1 MDYSQ
6 LNLLFGLILI
16 FALMVEMSLRVLLS
30 KFDLPAWMSTLSWVA
45 LALSVL
51 SALYLSVL
59 SALYIEVLFLQ
70 HMTPSFNRQIGLGL
84 LVIGGAVALL
94 YRMEISSPA
103 AGLWFRAQLIASLLC
118 LALAFGL
125 YQRLVPMPGL

>member
-1 MDYSQ
+1 MDYPQ

-30 KFDLPAWMSTLSWVA
+30 KFELPAWMSTLSWVA
-45 LALSVL
+45 LA
-51 SALYLSVL
+51 LSVL

-103 AGLWFRAQLIASLLC
+103 AGLWFRAQMIASLLC